1 MSEFQ
6 LHPQLAADTLPVASL
21 PLCDVLLMNDANY
34 PWLIL
39 VPRVADASELLDLNE
54 GDRTRLW
61 REIDI
66 ASQALREQFA
76 PDKLNIA
83 ALGNMVSQLHVHVVA
98 RFKGDAAWPKPVW
111 GAQPARPY
119 PAEESVERLSR
130 LRDALERFVSAG

>member
-6 LHPQLAADTLPVASL
+6 LHPQLAADTLLVAAL

-39 VPRVADASELLDLNE
+39 VPRVPGASELLDLGE
-54 GDRTRLW
+54 SDRARLW

-66 ASQALREQFA
+66 ASQALRELFA

-83 ALGNMVSQLHVHVVA
+83 ALGNVVSQLHVHVIA
-98 RFKGDAAWPKPVW
+98 RFKNDAAWPKPVW
-111 GAQPARPY
+111 GAQPAKPY
-119 PAEESVERLSR
+119 SATEIAERVDT
-130 LRDALERFVSAG
+130 LRGVLA

>member
-1 MSEFQ
+1 MNGFR

-39 VPRVADASELLDLNE
+39 VPRVAGASELLDLDD
-54 GDRTRLW
+54 GDRMQLW

-66 ASQALREQFA
+66 ASRALRERFT

-83 ALGNMVSQLHVHVVA
+83 ALGNMVSQLHVHVIA
-98 RFKGDAAWPKPVW
+98 RFRNDAAWPKPVW
-111 GAQPARPY
+111 GAQPAKTY
-119 PAEESVERLSR
+119 PTAASSGRIDELRARLMS
-130 LRDALERFVSAG
+130 SAA

>member
-6 LHPQLAADTLPVASL
+6 LHPQLAADTRHVAAL

-39 VPRVADASELLDLNE
+39 VPRVPGASELLDLGE
-54 GDRTRLW
+54 SDRARLW

-66 ASQALREQFA
+66 ASQALRELFA

-83 ALGNMVSQLHVHVVA
+83 ALGNVVSQLHVHVIA
-98 RFKGDAAWPKPVW
+98 RFKNDAAWPKPVW
-111 GAQPARPY
+111 GAQPAKPY
-119 PAEESVERLSR
+119 SATEIAERV
-130 LRDALERFVSAG
+130 DALRGVLA

>member
-1 MSEFQ
+1 MSEFR

-39 VPRVADASELLDLNE
+39 VPRVAGVSELLDLIE
-54 GDRTRLW
+54 SDRTQLW

-66 ASQALREQFA
+66 ASQVLREQFA

-83 ALGNMVSQLHVHVVA
+83 ALGNMVSQLHVHVIA
-98 RFKGDAAWPKPVW
+98 RFKGDPAWPKPVW
-111 GAQPARPY
+111 GAQPAKPY
-119 PAEESVERLSR
+119 SATEIAERI
-130 LRDALERFVSAG
+130 DALRTHINPSGT